1 MKKNFF
7 TGNLRSI
14 LYFWNLTLALNIF
27 AQDNLSA
34 LLPYPNHIEQREGT
48 FSISANEQIVTDS
61 DELIFAATELQH
73 ICNQRFG
80 IELPTGK
87 NGKIKLMLNEQI
99 DGKEHYRLTIS
110 SRGITIEGKT
120 PAGVLYGVYTLDQV
134 LLGDVTNTKNKKIRS
149 IFIEDYPA
157 YPYRALML
165 DPARH
170 FLPVNDVKHYI
181 RQMARYKYNTLQLH
195 LSDDQG
201 WRIEIKSH
209 PKLTGIGAF
218 PNPKGGTNNPDNGF
232 YSQEQL
238 KELIR
243 YAANLNVEIIP
254 EIDIPGHT
262 AAFLAAYPELHYD
275 IHKDSVFQF
284 GKAFN
289 LMLSAVNPKVYE
301 ILDDVIREISTL
313 FPSKKIHLGG
323 DESAIASNWAKS
335 PEHLQLMK
343 EHGYT
348 KADQLMNFFFS
359 KVLTST
365 KRYGLHTIL
374 WCELDNISM
383 PANNYLF
390 DYPQDV
396 TLVTWR
402 YGLTPKC
409 IELTQKSNN
418 ALILAP
424 GEYAYL
430 DYPQYKNDFPEFNNW
445 GMPTTT
451 LRRTFEFDPTYKLAS
466 EKRRQIIG
474 IMGTLWGEAINDIHR
489 ATYMTYPRGL
499 ALAETGWC
507 QNPGKDWESFKS
519 RMLPNLSDMM
529 SRGVSIR
536 VPFEIFKDT
545 K

>member
-7 TGNLRSI
+7 RKNVRNI
-14 LYFWNLTLALNIF
+14 LCFLALVIAPNVA

-34 LLPYPNHIEQREGT
+34 LLPLPNHIEQRKGF
-48 FSISANEQIVTDS
+48 FSLSTSEQVTTNS
-61 DELIFAATELQH
+61 GELQFAVTELQH
-73 ICNQRFG
+73 IFRQRFG
-80 IELPTGK
+80 YEPQYGK
-87 NGKIKLMLNEQI
+87 NGKIKLILDNRINSDEQ
-99 DGKEHYRLTIS
+99 YRLTIAPQ
-110 SRGITIEGKT
+110 GITVKGKT
-120 PAGVLYGVYTLDQV
+120 PAGILYGIYTLDQV
-134 LLGDVTNTKNKKIRS
+134 LLGDVVNTKNSKIQS
-149 IFIEDYPA
+149 LYIEDQPV

-170 FLPVNDVKHYI
+170 FLPIDDVKHYI
-181 RQMARYKYNTLQLH
+181 RQMARYKYNVLQLH

-209 PKLTGIGAF
+209 PKLTEVGAY
-218 PNPKGGTNNPDNGF
+218 PTSKGGEGSPDNGF
-232 YSQEQL
+232 YTQEQL
-238 KELIR
+238 KELVR

-262 AAFLAAYPELHYD
+262 AALLMAYPELHCD
-275 IHKDSVFQF
+275 IHQDTIFEF
-284 GKAFN
+284 GKTFN
-289 LMLSAVNPKVYE
+289 LMLSAANPKVYE
-301 ILDDVIREISTL
+301 VLDDIIREISTI

-335 PEHLQLMK
+335 PEHLRLMK

-348 KADQLMNFFFS
+348 KADQLMNIFFG
-359 KVLTST
+359 KVLAST
-365 KRYGLHTIL
+365 KKYGLHTIL
-374 WCELDNISM
+374 WCELDNIYM
-383 PANNYLF
+383 PANTYLF

-402 YGLTPKC
+402 NALTPKC
-409 IELTQKSNN
+409 IELTRKAGN

-451 LRRTFEFDPTYKLAS
+451 LQKTFEFDPTYKLEP
-466 EKRRQIIG
+466 EKRQQIIG
-474 IMGTLWGEAINDIHR
+474 VMGTLWGEAINDIHR

-499 ALAETGWC
+499 ALAEAGWC
-507 QNPGKDWESFKS
+507 QSPGNDWESFKS

-529 SRGVSIR
+529 RRGVSIR
-536 VPFEIFKDT
+536 VPFEVFNR
-545 K
+545 